1 MTYDTILRT
10 GHVIDPS
17 QNLNRVADIAICNG
31 RIAAVGDL
39 GPAAGAAEIDLRGK
53 YVCPG
58 IVDLHGHWYS
68 GSLFGIDP
76 DVCLNHGVTTVID
89 AGTSGFVNYQEFRKH
104 TIEKARI
111 RVLAF
116 LNIGALGIPT
126 PFVGELQ
133 DLRYAAA
140 GEASE
145 MLLRDPAT
153 LLGIK
158 IRLGS
163 NMSGENG
170 AEVLTRGI
178 AAAERARLPVMV
190 HISKGAETPRVLKKL
205 RPRDIITHCFQGRG
219 DGLVRDGRLLPE
231 AVSARDAGVI
241 FDVGHGCGSFSWDT
255 AKRAFEHHF
264 YPDTIST
271 DLHRFSIERWCF
283 NMPTTMAKF
292 LHLGMSLEDVV
303 LKTTWAP
310 AKAIGHDREIGSLRV
325 GAIADIFAFTVEEGE
340 FPLEDTHLKVA
351 VGSRMIEPFLTLKDG
366 RPIEPGSYRACL
378 RPLQSCDLEVFQRI
392 EETA

>member
-1 MTYDTILRT
+1 MTYDTILRN

-17 QNLNRVADIAICNG
+17 QNLNGLADVGILNG
-31 RIAAVGDL
+31 RIATVGDL
-39 GPAAGAAEIDLRGK
+39 GLAAGAREIDLRGK

-58 IVDLHGHWYS
+58 MVDVHGHWYA

-76 DVCLNHGVTTVID
+76 NICLNHGVTTVID

-116 LNIGALGIPT
+116 LNISALGIPT
-126 PFVGELQ
+126 PFAGELQ

-140 GEASE
+140 REASE
-145 MLLRDPAT
+145 TLQRDPAN

-163 NMSGENG
+163 NMSGDNG
-170 AEVLTRGI
+170 EEVLNRGI
-178 AAAERARLPVMV
+178 EAAGLARLPVMV

-231 AVSARDAGVI
+231 AVSAREAGVI
-241 FDVGHGCGSFSWDT
+241 FDVGHGCGSFNWDT

-271 DLHRFSIERWCF
+271 DLHRFSIERCCF
-283 NMPTTMAKF
+283 DMPTTMAKF

-303 LKTTWAP
+303 LKTTWTP
-310 AKAIGHDREIGSLRV
+310 AKAIGRDREIGSLRV
-325 GAIADIFAFTVEEGE
+325 GAAADIFSFTVEEGE

-351 VGSRMIEPFLTLKDG
+351 MASRMIKPYLTIKEG
-366 RPIEPGSYRACL
+366 QPIEPGSYRACL
-378 RPLQSCDLEVFQRI
+378 RALHPCDMEVFQRI

>member
-1 MTYDTILRT
+1 
-10 GHVIDPS
+10 
-17 QNLNRVADIAICNG
+17 
-31 RIAAVGDL
+31 
-39 GPAAGAAEIDLRGK
+39 
-53 YVCPG
+53 
-58 IVDLHGHWYS
+58 
-68 GSLFGIDP
+68 
-76 DVCLNHGVTTVID
+76 
-89 AGTSGFVNYQEFRKH
+89 VNYPEFRRH
-104 TIEKARI
+104 TIEKACI

-126 PFVGELQ
+126 PFVGELE

-140 GEASE
+140 QEASDL
-145 MLLRDPAT
+145 LLREPAN

-163 NMSGENG
+163 NTSGANG
-170 AEVLTRGI
+170 DKVLDRGLE
-178 AAAERARLPVMV
+178 AAGRARLPVMV
-190 HISKGAETPRVLKKL
+190 HISKGAGTPRVLKKL
-205 RPRDIITHCFQGRG
+205 RPGDIITHCFQGRG
-219 DGLVRDGRLLPE
+219 DGLVCDGRMLPE
-231 AVSARDAGVI
+231 ALAAREGGVI

-283 NMPTTMAKF
+283 DMPTTMAKF

-310 AKAIGHDREIGSLRV
+310 AKAIGRHRQIGTLRV
-325 GAIADIFAFTVEEGE
+325 GAAADIFVFSVEEGE

-351 VGSRMIEPFLTLKDG
+351 NARRMIRPYLTLKG
-366 RPIEPGSYRACL
+366 GQPIAPGSYRACL
-378 RPLQSCDLEVFQRI
+378 RTLYPCDLEVFRRI
-392 EETA
+392 EESA

>member
-1 MTYDTILRT
+1 M
-10 GHVIDPS
+10 
-17 QNLNRVADIAICNG
+17 
-31 RIAAVGDL
+31 
-39 GPAAGAAEIDLRGK
+39 
-53 YVCPG
+53 
-58 IVDLHGHWYS
+58 
-68 GSLFGIDP
+68 
-76 DVCLNHGVTTVID
+76 
-89 AGTSGFVNYQEFRKH
+89 
-104 TIEKARI
+104 
-111 RVLAF
+111 
-116 LNIGALGIPT
+116 
-126 PFVGELQ
+126 
-133 DLRYAAA
+133 
-140 GEASE
+140 
-145 MLLRDPAT
+145 
-153 LLGIK
+153 
-158 IRLGS
+158 
-163 NMSGENG
+163 
-170 AEVLTRGI
+170 
-178 AAAERARLPVMV
+178 
-190 HISKGAETPRVLKKL
+190 
-205 RPRDIITHCFQGRG
+205 
-219 DGLVRDGRLLPE
+219 
-231 AVSARDAGVI
+231 I

-310 AKAIGHDREIGSLRV
+310 AKAIGRDREIGSLRV

-366 RPIEPGSYRACL
+366 QPIEPGSYRACL